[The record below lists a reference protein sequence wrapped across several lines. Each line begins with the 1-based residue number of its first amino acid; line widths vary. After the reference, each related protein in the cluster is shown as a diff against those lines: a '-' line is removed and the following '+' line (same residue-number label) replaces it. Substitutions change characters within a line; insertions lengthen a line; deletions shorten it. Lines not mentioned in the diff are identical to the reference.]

1 MDPVTALGLLAGT
14 RTTVAFVPQVIRT
27 WKSKSTKDLS
37 LPMLVSFTTGVL
49 CWLVYGIWIDSLPI
63 TLTNG
68 ATFVLAGTNLLL
80 KLRYG

>member
-1 MDPVTALGLLAGT
+1 MDLVTALGLLAGT
-14 RTTVAFVPQVIRT
+14 LTTVAFVPQVIRT

-37 LPMLVSFTTGVL
+37 LP
-49 CWLVYGIWIDSLPI
+49 I

-68 ATFVLAGTNLLL
+68 ATFLLAGTNLFF